1 MKTYRNHKIDPAATF
16 LFGLSLLVF
25 YPHHNRHRRKYRW
38 PRQLKAILLSL
49 KTVAQPYQPSKV
61 EITRKSSEDVPVH
74 TFSSFSTNYEYQ
86 ETLTT
91 NHDLPARSPMATQ
104 PLSAIL
110 SAWGRRCYPFSRSKT
125 QHQTRRGRNHTCS
138 TSS

>member
-25 YPHHNRHRRKYRW
+25 YPHHNRHRREHRW
-38 PRQLKAILLSL
+38 PRQLKVILLSL

-61 EITRKSSEDVPVH
+61 EITCKSSEDVPVH
-74 TFSSFSTNYEYQ
+74 TFSFFSTNYEYQ
-86 ETLTT
+86 ERLTT
-91 NHDLPARSPMATQ
+91 NHDLPAKSPTATQ

-110 SAWGRRCYPFSRSKT
+110 SASDRRCYPFSRSET
-125 QHQTRRGRNHTCS
+125 QHQMRRGRTHTFS
-138 TSS
+138 TWS